1 MTRIVLH
8 IDRVV
13 LESAGLSRQELID
26 ALTEAVRR
34 DLAGGPTRQAARR
47 RLSVDAA
54 DGSTPGLAQAVVGG
68 IQGLAE
74 GGQR

>member
-13 LESAGLSRQELID
+13 LDSAGLSRQELID

-34 DLAGGPTRQAARR
+34 DLAGGPTRRAARR

-68 IQGLAE
+68 IQGLAG

>member
-13 LESAGLSRQELID
+13 LDAAGPSRQELID
-26 ALTEAVRR
+26 ALTEAVQR
-34 DLAGGPTRQAARR
+34 DLADGPTQKAARG